1 MRKDEDRPPTCG
13 EGNESMAGNNHPCS
27 RQGKH
32 REYRVPQ
39 EEQFSGKLPSSTSC
53 NLRSTSE
60 RTSAPRLAG
69 AAGLAVVTA
78 ALLLSACG
86 VTNPFQST
94 EQADI
99 AGDAASPVQAA
110 GKRRIPPPKTKKGL
124 RTSPLEEALDEPE
137 YAVSIQ
143 QIMANAT
150 CRSCEEK
157 PYHQMVVNA
166 SNRHGVP
173 TSLIHAVIQKE
184 SGYKPSAMSHR
195 RARGLMQ
202 LTPETAR
209 FVGVSNSHHLYDPQT
224 NIYAGTAYLKYLLSN
239 HDTVDEALA
248 AYNSGPGTVR
258 KYKGVPPFRETKR
271 YVRDVKRLYVTTSR

>member
-1 MRKDEDRPPTCG
+1 
-13 EGNESMAGNNHPCS
+13 MAGNNHPCS
-27 RQGKH
+27 QQGKH
-32 REYRVPQ
+32 LQYRVSG
-39 EEQFSGKLPSSTSC
+39 EENFSGNIPSSTSS
-53 NLRSTSE
+53 NLRGASE
-60 RTSAPRLAG
+60 RVPGARLTG
-69 AAGLAVVTA
+69 VAGLVAVTA

-86 VTNPFQST
+86 VTNPFQSA
-94 EQADI
+94 EQAD
-99 AGDAASPVQAA
+99 AVSDAANPVQAA
-110 GKRRIPPPKTKKGL
+110 GKRRNSTLKVKKGL
-124 RTSPLEEALDEPE
+124 QASSLEEVLEEPE

-150 CRSCEEK
+150 CRSCDEK

-184 SGYKPSAMSHR
+184 SGYKAGATSHR

-224 NIYAGTAYLKYLLSN
+224 NIYAGTAYLKYLLAS

-248 AYNSGPGTVR
+248 AYNSGPGNVR
-258 KYKGVPPFRETKR
+258 KYRGVPPFRETRR
-271 YVRDVKRLYVTTSR
+271 YVRDVKKLYVTTSR